1 MQEFISTL
9 ADAFGSYGD
18 RNSAPCD
25 GEIDTSL
32 DYGVDNK
39 NTSLNAVGY
48 SCTEVPLFRQ
58 LGNRHSGCRKPV

>member
-39 NTSLNAVGY
+39 NTSLNAVAAGFGI
-48 SCTEVPLFRQ
+48 TVLKVAD
-58 LGNRHSGCRKPV
+58 HSRCV

>member
-25 GEIDTSL
+25 GEIDTSM

-39 NTSLNAVGY
+39 NTSLNAVAAEFGI
-48 SCTEVPLFRQ
+48 TVLKVAD
-58 LGNRHSGCRKPV
+58 HSRCV

>member
-39 NTSLNAVGY
+39 NTSHNAVAAEFGI
-48 SCTEVPLFRQ
+48 TVLKVAD
-58 LGNRHSGCRKPV
+58 HSRCV

>member
-1 MQEFISTL
+1 MQEYISIL

-39 NTSLNAVGY
+39 NTSLNAVAAEFGI
-48 SCTEVPLFRQ
+48 TVLKVAD
-58 LGNRHSGCRKPV
+58 HSRCV

>member
-1 MQEFISTL
+1 MQEYISIL
-9 ADAFGSYGD
+9 ADAFGFYGD

-39 NTSLNAVGY
+39 NTSLNAVAAEFGI
-48 SCTEVPLFRQ
+48 TVLKVAD
-58 LGNRHSGCRKPV
+58 HSRCV

>member
-1 MQEFISTL
+1 MQEFISIL

-39 NTSLNAVGY
+39 NKSINDVAAEFGITVLKVADY
-48 SCTEVPLFRQ
+48 SRSV
-58 LGNRHSGCRKPV
+58 

>member
-1 MQEFISTL
+1 MQEFTSTL

-39 NTSLNAVGY
+39 NTSLNAVAAEFGI
-48 SCTEVPLFRQ
+48 TVLKVAD
-58 LGNRHSGCRKPV
+58 HSRCV